1 MLGSLVPASQAAV
14 KFSNLGVNLDVVAA
28 LAGYSNTATRGILA
42 GTQVSNQKSLTLLK
56 LANDLEK
63 LQERANPI
71 PINFRRVAEVR
82 KLLAMGDSFKVSV
95 ESGVDNG

>member
-1 MLGSLVPASQAAV
+1 MLGSLDPASQAAV

-28 LAGYSNTATRGILA
+28 LAGYSSTATRGILA
-42 GTQVSNQKSLTLLK
+42 GTQVSNQKSLVLLK

-71 PINFRRVAEVR
+71 PINFRRVAEVK
-82 KLLAMGDSFKVSV
+82 KLLALAEAGALKVTV
-95 ESGVDNG
+95 QENV

>member
-1 MLGSLVPASQAAV
+1 MLGSLDPASQAAV

-71 PINFRRVAEVR
+71 PINFRRVAEVK
-82 KLLAMGDSFKVSV
+82 KLLALAEAGALKVTV
-95 ESGVDNG
+95 QENV

>member
-1 MLGSLVPASQAAV
+1 MLGILDPASQAAV

-28 LAGYSNTATRGILA
+28 LAGYSSTATRGILA

-71 PINFRRVAEVR
+71 PINFRRVAEIR
-82 KLLAMGDSFKVSV
+82 KLLALAEENSLEVIV
-95 ESGVDNG
+95 RHAHE